1 MDSVVSVLI
10 TLLLMTKRE
19 NAKFLSA
26 KIMKFWIKM
35 EHVLSVQS
43 TKGLIQQEEFVYKM
57 PVQMQNISITKV
69 SVKIVLLA
77 LDQA

>member
-1 MDSVVSVLI
+1 
-10 TLLLMTKRE
+10 
-19 NAKFLSA
+19 
-26 KIMKFWIKM
+26 M